1 MKQKPLIM
9 IGAVTS
15 GCGKTTFTLGLLRLL
30 RNRGMK
36 VQPFKCGPDYI
47 DTKHHAMAAGEESV
61 NLDTYMASEAHV
73 RELYA
78 RYGAASDVCVT
89 EGVMGLF
96 DGYDGMKGSSAEI
109 AELIGIPV
117 VLLLNAKSTAYSV
130 APVLYGFKHFYPAIR
145 VVGVVFNFVASEAH
159 YVYLQQ
165 ACADAGVEALG
176 YIPKDES
183 IVIPS
188 RYLGLSI
195 DETFCFDAFAD
206 RVAEVIAKTVNVDRL
221 LELCTVEFSGEQ
233 AEDVLYPGN
242 RKIAVARDEAF
253 NFMYRENVE
262 ALKRAGEVVFFSPLR
277 DKGLPNTDFVYLPGG
292 YPELHLPELTAN
304 EEMRRSVREYCE
316 AGGRVLAECGGMMYL
331 CDSIAGSDG
340 KVYPM
345 AGVLKQGATMEQMK
359 LRLGYREVRVNGQS
373 VRGHEFHYSKV
384 LSGKEKIPVMGT
396 VYNAKN
402 MVVDTPVYAYKNVL
416 ASYIHFYWGE
426 CGMDRFLMLL
436 GQR

>member
-1 MKQKPLIM
+1 MKQKPFIM
-9 IGAVTS
+9 IGAASS
-15 GCGKTTFTLGLLRLL
+15 GSGKTTFTLGLLRLL

-61 NLDTYMASEAHV
+61 NLDTYMASAAHV

-78 RYGAASDVCVT
+78 RYGTASDVCVT

-117 VLLLNAKSTAYSV
+117 VLVLNAKSTAYTV
-130 APVLYGFKHFYPAIR
+130 APVLYGFKHFYPGIR
-145 VVGVVFNFVASEAH
+145 VVGVVFNFVASVAH
-159 YVYLQQ
+159 YAYLQQ

-188 RYLGLSI
+188 RHLGLSI
-195 DETFCFDAFAD
+195 DETFCFDTFAD
-206 RVAEVIAKTVNVDRL
+206 RVAEVIDKTVNVDRL

-233 AEDVLYPGN
+233 TEDVVCFGN
-242 RKIAVARDEAF
+242 RKIAIARDEAF

-277 DKGLPNTDFVYLPGG
+277 DKSLPEADMVYFPGG
-292 YPELHLPELTAN
+292 YPELHLAELAAN
-304 EEMRRSVREYCE
+304 EGMRQSVRKYCE
-316 AGGRVLAECGGMMYL
+316 NGGRVLAECGGMMYL
-331 CDSIAGSDG
+331 CDTITDGDG

-345 AGVLKQGATMEQMK
+345 VA
-359 LRLGYREVRVNGQS
+359 
-373 VRGHEFHYSKV
+373 
-384 LSGKEKIPVMGT
+384 
-396 VYNAKN
+396 
-402 MVVDTPVYAYKNVL
+402 
-416 ASYIHFYWGE
+416 
-426 CGMDRFLMLL
+426 C
-436 GQR
+436 